1 MVANAESTML
11 LPVGLDYALAAPIF
25 CAGYTVWSGLRWANP
40 QPGEKIAIIGIG
52 GLGHLAVQYAKAA
65 GFYTIAVSRSK
76 DKEKMIR
83 GLGADEV
90 VADGAALEAIGGAD
104 VILSTSNSSKSA
116 SEAVRGIRPDGRLV
130 IMGLDT
136 EPVQI
141 SPADLILK
149 RIKIVGSQQNN
160 REYLYEALDFVAKG
174 KVKPMIEK
182 FALKDIETAYDK
194 VEKGDVRFRAVICMN

>member
-11 LPVGLDYALAAPIF
+11 LPVGFDYALAAPIF

-52 GLGHLAVQYAKAA
+52 GLGHLAVQYAEAA

-90 VADGAALEAIGGAD
+90 VADGVALEAIGGAD

-116 SEAVRGIRPDGRLV
+116 FEAVRGIRPDGRLV
-130 IMGLDT
+130 TMGLDT

-194 VEKGDVRFRAVICMN
+194 VEKGDVRFRAMICMN